1 MRERLRLSIKR
12 LKSKAA
18 SGEAG
23 FSVLEAMVA
32 IAIMAACLL
41 PLFALQGQ
49 FVNVVGQIERV
60 ELQIEARDQALEV
73 IKLTDFS
80 AAPEAQ
86 FDFGQYQIR
95 LSAKSAS
102 NTRPVKNS
110 GGTSGRFEMTL
121 YDVAVTIEYLSG
133 NIDSFT
139 VKELEWEE
147 TSGYLE
153 GL

>member
-12 LKSKAA
+12 LKLRPKTE
-18 SGEAG
+18 EAG

-73 IKLTDFS
+73 IKLTDFNAS
-80 AAPEAQ
+80 PEVQ
-86 FDFGQYQIR
+86 FDYSQYQIR
-95 LSAKSAS
+95 LSAKRAS

-139 VKELEWEE
+139 VKELEWQE

>member
-49 FVNVVGQIERV
+49 FVSVVGQIERV

-73 IKLTDFS
+73 IKLTDFNET
-80 AAPEAQ
+80 PQAQ
-86 FDFGQYQIR
+86 FDFSQYQIR
-95 LSAKSAS
+95 LNAEPAS

-110 GGTSGRFEMTL
+110 GGTTGRFEMTL

-133 NIDSFT
+133 NIDSFN
-139 VKELEWEE
+139 VKELEWRE